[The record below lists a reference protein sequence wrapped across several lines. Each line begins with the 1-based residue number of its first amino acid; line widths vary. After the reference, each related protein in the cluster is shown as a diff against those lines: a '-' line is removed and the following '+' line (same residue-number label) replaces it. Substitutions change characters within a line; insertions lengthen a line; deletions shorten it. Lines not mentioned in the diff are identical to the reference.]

1 MKKYNSFLGAF
12 FSGDSGQGGYNAA
25 YGKSALAKLYT
36 SQDPAEQQMAA
47 EGLARVDPESAGK
60 WQQEQT
66 ALRQE
71 GLKRKATMIANAPPA
86 QRGQLY
92 SAVLPDIRKDWA
104 EAPEQYTPELD
115 QMVTAW
121 AQSVTGG
128 GNKDKYSGAP
138 FVVMENNKPV
148 YYRYG
153 PGGVEATGLS
163 APDQYQLIEGRDGYY
178 RVPTKRPGD
187 ASAVDVGQGDG
198 ASTPTPAP
206 TTAPVGSGG
215 VVFQDDVQGAAQR
228 TQNIM
233 TQVRQEIAALVAQ
246 GVPVDQA
253 TSQVTQ
259 KYAQSRG
266 LSMPSSGQSAPPV
279 NQPAPPP
286 VATGG
291 EARLEGKPIE
301 QKVETW
307 SQPTSV
313 IKNGKPVMIQTS
325 NQGNERERPDLA
337 PADSTKAPTQDQSN
351 AAGFYSR
358 MQQSERII
366 SQIEAE
372 GYSPAANKG
381 DFFSA
386 GGTFT
391 NWATSPK
398 GQKYYNAATNWIR
411 ANLRKE
417 SGAAIGVDEA
427 KQEYSTYFPIPGDTK
442 DTIEQKRQLRQQT
455 IEAVRGAG
463 MPAMKYQDNQNQRA
477 PAGKVNDPLGIL
489 K

>member
-25 YGKSALAKLYT
+25 YGKSALAKLYS

-60 WQQEQT
+60 WQQEQ
-66 ALRQE
+66 AKVSQQRLEQKARMLASLPSIEQKQSLYASMLPE
-71 GLKRKATMIANAPPA
+71 VRK
-86 QRGQLY
+86 
-92 SAVLPDIRKDWA
+92 SWA
-104 EAPEQYTPELD
+104 DAPEQYTPDLD
-115 QMVTAW
+115 QALSAW
-121 AQSVTGG
+121 AG
-128 GNKDKYSGAP
+128 
-138 FVVMENNKPV
+138 
-148 YYRYG
+148 
-153 PGGVEATGLS
+153 
-163 APDQYQLIEGRDGYY
+163 
-178 RVPTKRPGD
+178 
-187 ASAVDVGQGDG
+187 
-198 ASTPTPAP
+198 
-206 TTAPVGSGG
+206 GSGG
-215 VVFQDDVQGAAQR
+215 QGATPSDVQSFDYFAQGMTAEEKEKARRIKLGLDQKVGAEGIKYLPNGGAAYEDPVSKKVYIINPGETSWR
-228 TQNIM
+228 EFSYPTAMGGKTQETEAPTPETDYNA
-233 TQVRQEIAALVAQ
+233 IATNLQKVLRDAGFDETAAQDVATAYHERMKGKPKGQ
-246 GVPVDQA
+246 YTDGVNPLKPKDEARVAEQQA
-253 TSQVTQ
+253 
-259 KYAQSRG
+259 
-266 LSMPSSGQSAPPV
+266 SSGWADTS
-279 NQPAPPP
+279 
-286 VATGG
+286 
-291 EARLEGKPIE
+291 KPKE
-301 QKVETW
+301 DKVETW

-366 SQIEAE
+366 AQIEAE

-381 DFFSA
+381 DYFSA

-442 DTIEQKRQLRQQT
+442 ETIEQKRQLRQQT

-477 PAGKVNDPLGIL
+477 PAGKANDPLGIL